1 MKLLFIIFFLFVVDI
16 YFYTGTISTI
26 TKFFN
31 NPIIYKLVYWFLSIA
46 VYVVIIYISITYTR
60 TTPSIRLNNNVIFT
74 SLIGVL
80 FISKLIGS
88 IPLLFDGFKTF
99 LSISKPTKEEFEI
112 LPHLVLTSSTSY
124 DPTLQKRCYTRRVFK
139 AVDVT
144 FEEWRARLGYPTLAV
159 TKKTIAA
166 TTQMVKTLEA
176 ETREYMRDHFK
187 SRVHCLCPKRLNDTL

>member
-1 MKLLFIIFFLFVVDI
+1 MKLLTIIFFLFVIDI

-46 VYVVIIYISITYTR
+46 VYVVIIYISITYIR

-88 IPLLFDGFKTF
+88 IPLIIDD
-99 LSISKPTKEEFEI
+99 
-112 LPHLVLTSSTSY
+112 VLR
-124 DPTLQKRCYTRRVFK
+124 LFK
-139 AVDVT
+139 AIISIFNTNSSIHDV
-144 FEEWRARLGYPTLAV
+144 
-159 TKKTIAA
+159 
-166 TTQMVKTLEA
+166 
-176 ETREYMRDHFK
+176 
-187 SRVHCLCPKRLNDTL
+187 KRLDFLKKSALLFSGVLFSTLLIGMKWGRYNFKKNYRLA